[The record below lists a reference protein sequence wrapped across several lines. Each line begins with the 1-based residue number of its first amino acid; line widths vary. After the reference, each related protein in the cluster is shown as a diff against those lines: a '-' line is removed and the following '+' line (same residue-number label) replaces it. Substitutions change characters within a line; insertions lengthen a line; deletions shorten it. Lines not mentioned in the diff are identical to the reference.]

1 MSSPFSCVMGALTT
15 FLCCAAWAATD
26 DAALPHGDAPPPVT
40 FAHFPDTAHAFVWR
54 NWNAVE
60 PAKLAEVL
68 GAPVEDITAMAVSMG
83 LPAEPAVS
91 PDLKKRGYATLIRRN
106 WHLLPYEQLLQLV
119 EMTPE
124 RLAFTLREEDFL
136 WIKLGRLKP
145 ACPPVRYQKPDDAAR
160 ARAAEIRAVVHEVFG
175 D

>member
-106 WHLLPYEQLLQLV
+106 WHLLPYEQLLQLAK
-119 EMTPE
+119 TP
-124 RLAFTLREEDFL
+124 RPGIRRGEEDL
-136 WIKLGRLKP
+136 DQAR
-145 ACPPVRYQKPDDAAR
+145 PPQTGLSTRPLP
-160 ARAAEIRAVVHEVFG
+160 ETG
-175 D
+175 